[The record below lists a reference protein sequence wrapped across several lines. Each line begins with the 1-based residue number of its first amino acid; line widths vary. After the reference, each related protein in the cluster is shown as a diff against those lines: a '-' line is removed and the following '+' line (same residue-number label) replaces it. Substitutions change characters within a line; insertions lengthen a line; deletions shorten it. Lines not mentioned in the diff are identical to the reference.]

1 MLALANV
8 ASAATGSGE
17 DQYVEQVPQ
26 GGGTNKGTD
35 ETTGTL
41 GGQNGTVTE
50 QDVSDAAKKNRKTRK
65 NKKKDKTDE
74 GPTGETGGTGAVGG
88 GGSPPTQAVTSA
100 ATAAK
105 IGPFSRNTALLLG
118 AMVLAI
124 GGAAAV
130 MHLRKPAVPGAS

>member
-26 GGGTNKGTD
+26 GGGNSGKGSD

-50 QDVSDAAKKNRKTRK
+50 QDVSNAAKKNKK
-65 NKKKDKTDE
+65 KKAKKKDKADDE
-74 GPTGETGGTGAVGG
+74 GATGGTGAVGS
-88 GGSPPTQAVTSA
+88 GSGTPPSTTQAVDST

-105 IGPFSRNTALLLG
+105 IGPFSRTTALLLG

-130 MHLRKPAVPGAS
+130 MHLRKPPLPGT